1 MIRNTAG
8 QICVWRGGLLRATLR
23 TALPHTHKN
32 FATSSAAGERFQLS
46 QSFVETFA
54 AKTPPFGFNGLGE
67 LVYRRTY
74 ARDLDNGQ
82 MEEWYQTVERVV
94 NGTFN
99 MQKEHMLQNGLD
111 YNHSKT
117 QKLAERMYE
126 LIFDM
131 KFLPPGRGLWAMG
144 SPITE
149 ERKLYA
155 ALNNCAFVS
164 TNDQLHDPTL
174 PYTFLMD
181 ASMLGVGV
189 GFDTSAA
196 GLVKVYQP
204 GAGCASVDISDQHDV
219 DTFTVPDSREGWV
232 NQHDCCCVLTFSQI
246 TNQ

>member
-8 QICVWRGGLLRATLR
+8 HICVWRGGLLRATLR
-23 TALPHTHKN
+23 RALPHTRRN
-32 FATSSAAGERFQLS
+32 FATGSAAGERFQLS

-155 ALNNCAFVS
+155 ALK
-164 TNDQLHDPTL
+164 QLCVCKYKRSAPRPNITIHLFNGRKYVGCWSRIRYQCSWASKGIPTWL
-174 PYTFLMD
+174 QDVQTWT
-181 ASMLGVGV
+181 SMM
-189 GFDTSAA
+189 
-196 GLVKVYQP
+196 
-204 GAGCASVDISDQHDV
+204 
-219 DTFTVPDSREGWV
+219 
-232 NQHDCCCVLTFSQI
+232 NMM
-246 TNQ
+246 

>member
-8 QICVWRGGLLRATLR
+8 HICVWRGGLLRETLKR
-23 TALPHTHKN
+23 ALPHTRRN
-32 FATSSAAGERFQLS
+32 FATGSTAVERFQLS

-54 AKTPPFGFNGLGE
+54 AKTPPIGFNGLGE

-82 MEEWYQTVERVV
+82 MEEWYQTVERV

-99 MQKEHMLQNGLD
+99 MQKAHVQNGLD

-117 QKLAERMYE
+117 QAGREDYE

-149 ERKLYA
+149 GESCTR
-155 ALNNCAFVS
+155 
-164 TNDQLHDPTL
+164 P
-174 PYTFLMD
+174 
-181 ASMLGVGV
+181 
-189 GFDTSAA
+189 
-196 GLVKVYQP
+196 
-204 GAGCASVDISDQHDV
+204 
-219 DTFTVPDSREGWV
+219 
-232 NQHDCCCVLTFSQI
+232 
-246 TNQ
+246 